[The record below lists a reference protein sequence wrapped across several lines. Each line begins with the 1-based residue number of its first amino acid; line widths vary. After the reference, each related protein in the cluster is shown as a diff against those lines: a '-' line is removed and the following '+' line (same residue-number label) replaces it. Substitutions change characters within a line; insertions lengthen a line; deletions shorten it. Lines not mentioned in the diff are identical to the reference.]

1 MVRPSGARRLVF
13 LLFLPACTPE
23 PAVIRDLPKPVAG
36 RSATAYRRRS
46 TPLRPITLS
55 PLRVAPESGDAGWF
69 PAIGISPRWECI
81 VIHHSATEVGGA
93 QRFDEL
99 HRAPPR
105 SWDELGYH
113 FVIGNGT
120 DTPDGHIE
128 VGPRWAKQ
136 KHGAHCKTPGNHFN
150 EHGIG
155 IGLVGNFE
163 NHPPTRAQMRSL
175 TRLVRFLQDRC
186 SIPTSKVVSHSGV
199 TGKTLCPGRYFD
211 LAALRSRLAGPTY
224 AAQY

>member
-1 MVRPSGARRLVF
+1 MMRPRGVRWLVS
-13 LLFLPACTPE
+13 LVFLPACTPE
-23 PAVIRDLPKPVAG
+23 PAVIRDLPQPAAG
-36 RSATAYRRRS
+36 RAAGYHERF
-46 TPLRPITLS
+46 TPGRPTM
-55 PLRVAPESGDAGWF
+55 PAPHAVARDHGQAGWI
-69 PAIGISPRWECI
+69 PPGGISPRWTYI

-93 QRFDEL
+93 QRFDKL

-105 SWDELGYH
+105 CWDELGYH
-113 FVIGNGT
+113 FVIGNGS
-120 DTPDGHIE
+120 DTPDGYIE
-128 VGPRWAKQ
+128 VGPRWTKQ
-136 KHGAHCKTPGNHFN
+136 KHGAHCKTPDNRFN

-175 TRLVRFLQDRC
+175 TRLVRFLQARC
-186 SIPTSKVVSHSGV
+186 SIPTSKVVTHGGV

-211 LAALRSRLAGPTY
+211 LAALRSELDGPTY